1 METIWEMLLRR
12 TGYVLFLVV
21 IIVYLFHIGG

>member
-12 TGYVLFLVV
+12 TGYILFLIV
-21 IIVYLFHIGG
+21 IIAYLFNIGG

>member
-12 TGYVLFLVV
+12 TGYALFLVV

>member
-12 TGYVLFLVV
+12 TGYVLFLIV
-21 IIVYLFHIGG
+21 IIAYLFNIGG